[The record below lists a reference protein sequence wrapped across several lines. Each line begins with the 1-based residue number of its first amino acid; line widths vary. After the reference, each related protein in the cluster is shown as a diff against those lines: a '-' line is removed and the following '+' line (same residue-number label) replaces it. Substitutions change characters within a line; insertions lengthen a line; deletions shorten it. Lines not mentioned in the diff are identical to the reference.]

1 MTPINVYRQQSYL
14 DLREDLNDEGAAF
27 INNQSLFPESEPMSI
42 APDIRPRFE
51 GTLTVIGGSE
61 SMYKMA
67 ITSELAG
74 RWLKRNVNNRDLRLA
89 KSDLWLEAM
98 KRGEWNPSHQGI
110 CFDFNGVL
118 MDGQHRLHAL
128 SRMPKDFMIFSYVC
142 FNADPVSKNNMDIT
156 TVRSLS
162 DRTGYRKKTSE
173 TISFLIQS
181 VKKRPPTIH
190 EAFSLYNSLKDAL
203 DWQEENWPTTK
214 GICQVPIRAAFISL
228 FQADRAMSEAVFK
241 KLKTG
246 AGMSSGDP
254 ILLLRNIAMLGRNG
268 KSLKTNE
275 MWNAARSA
283 FKAVIE
289 GRSMSKLV
297 TVRK

>member
-1 MTPINVYRQQSYL
+1 MIHVSIPRQQSYL
-14 DLREDLNDEGAAF
+14 EQREDLNDEVAAF
-27 INNQSLFPESEPMSI
+27 IQNQSRLPERESMSI

-51 GTLTVIGGSE
+51 GTLTVIGGPE
-61 SMYKMA
+61 SMHKMA

-74 RWLKRNVNNRDLRLA
+74 RWLKRNVNNRDLRLS

-156 TVRSLS
+156 TVRNLS
-162 DRTGYRKKTSE
+162 DRTGYCKRTSE
-173 TISFLIQS
+173 TINFLIQAS
-181 VKKRPPTIH
+181 KKRQPTIH
-190 EAFSLYNSLKDAL
+190 EAFSLYDSFKDAL

-214 GICQVPIRAAFISL
+214 GICQVALRAAFISL
-228 FQADRAMSEAVFK
+228 FQADRAMAEVVLK

-246 AGMSSGDP
+246 AGMSAGDP
-254 ILLLRNIAMLGRNG
+254 ILLLRNIATLGRNG
-268 KSLKTNE
+268 KHLRSNE

-283 FKAVIE
+283 FQAVIE
-289 GRSMSKLV
+289 GRSMSRLV